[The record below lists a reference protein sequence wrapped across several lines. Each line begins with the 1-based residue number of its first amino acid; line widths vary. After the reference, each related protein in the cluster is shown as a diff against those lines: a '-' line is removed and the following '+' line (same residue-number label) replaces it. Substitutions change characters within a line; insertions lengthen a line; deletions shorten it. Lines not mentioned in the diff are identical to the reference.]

1 MITEGE
7 LAPDDVVTTIEAER
21 IDLRAPGSPLVLFF
35 YREAGSPA
43 SADLVRDFD
52 EQHYEFDAVGVRV
65 VGVGVDGPERTAAF
79 AASCGL
85 RYQLVD
91 DTAREVCRAFGV
103 LDAADNRP
111 HPTTFMID
119 VDGVVRR
126 VFSGIPAFGHALDVV
141 DDAHEFWG

>member
-1 MITEGE
+1 M
-7 LAPDDVVTTIEAER
+7 TTAGADR
-21 IDLRAPGSPLVLFF
+21 TDLRAPGTPLVVFF

-43 SADLVRDFD
+43 STDLVQDFGD
-52 EQHYEFDAVGVRV
+52 HHYEFDAVGVRV
-65 VGVGVDGPERTAAF
+65 VGVGVDGPERTGMF

-85 RYQLVD
+85 RYQLAD
-91 DTAREVCRAFGV
+91 DASRELCRAFGV

-126 VFSGIPAFGHALDVV
+126 VFTGIPPFGQALDVV
-141 DDAHEFWG
+141 DDAREFWG

>member
-1 MITEGE
+1 MIIEGE
-7 LAPDDVVTTIEAER
+7 LAPDAVVTTVGADR
-21 IDLRAPGSPLVLFF
+21 IDLRAPGTPLVVFF

-43 SADLVRDFD
+43 STDLVHDFGD
-52 EQHYEFDAVGVRV
+52 HHYEFDAVGVRV
-65 VGVGVDGPERTAAF
+65 VGVGVDGPERTGMF

-126 VFSGIPAFGHALDVV
+126 VFTGIPPFGHALDVV
-141 DDAHEFWG
+141 DDAREFWG